1 MRSSMY
7 SSRPLAFGTT
17 FATLLSSAAARNFS
31 SAPSPNLDLSGLGRV
46 ALAGDFDSISL
57 YTYQGQT
64 QNANFANGSQY
75 LFSQYP
81 DGSFQSLALAD
92 AFITTMCPF
101 VSNGALQGVVVG
113 GNFTSLGGVPAQG
126 IALWNPNTTK
136 ITPLDGLSG
145 SVSAVYCD
153 DASSTVYV
161 GGSFTGGNS
170 TNAIAWASGWT
181 NLPFAGFNGPVT
193 SIAKSSSGTIIF
205 GGSFD
210 GLGNT
215 TTPTNKDVQVI
226 NLSAGNITSGASTST
241 DGFSDPRNIICQTGE
256 DSAGNA
262 WLLEDNTP
270 GFWRGSFGFGFNPTK
285 LRLYNTNQDGRG
297 TKTWRFTA
305 FPLGGIMN
313 FTYTDEN
320 GSFASCTANCPLP
333 QGNTSYQDFHF
344 VNSVGMNDFRID
356 ISAWYGAGAGLSG
369 IELFQDDIYAFA
381 ISDFNEPRC
390 DSVSTTGANS
400 TVTGPWKQT
409 PSGLSTSDYL
419 TADLNGSVTTETA
432 QVVFKPDIKQSG
444 NYSITLYTPG
454 CLQDGTCSTRGIVNI
469 TGSMTTEKGAITT
482 TLYQTNY
489 YDKYDQVYYG
499 YVDAASDS
507 FRPEVTLTPVAGQ
520 NTPLTVVAQRVRFEL
535 VTSTGGLNGLYDYD
549 PNVATVNTDF
559 SASKIDSAAMTL
571 DMGAKINALAV
582 YEDVTYVA
590 GNFSSGDIHNIFS
603 IGSQNATSLPGGGLN
618 SEVRTVYQNGSTIY
632 VGGNFTNT
640 ATTQTSGLNGIAAY
654 SIDDKSWRAL
664 GAGVNGPVWA
674 IVPLQLNISG
684 SDQETVLAVSGDF
697 TSVNAVGSN
706 ATYSA
711 DGFAAWVPSRG
722 NWLHNL
728 ANATVSLSGGLLAQ
742 TMVADYGQLLAGSL
756 VASQIGMSDAVAL
769 SGSGRPSISPLGISI
784 SATRESS
791 SMRKRATTSQ
801 NVTGVA
807 TGYFYLDNGKNMT
820 ILGGHFTANSSAE
833 STINNLLIIDNTN
846 GQSVIGLPSTIDA
859 DSTVLALD
867 VRDTSLFVGGS
878 ITGTANDNDIEGLL
892 VWDLSTNALATGQP
906 AALAGDSVSV
916 NAVAAQPGSSN
927 VYVGGNFENAGS
939 MSCPSFCMYDTSS
952 GQWMPP
958 ASGLSGTINTMV
970 WRSHSQLIVGG
981 DFSTSG
987 NSTRLAL
994 YDSKK
999 QTFTDLGASANLP
1012 GPVTAMTPAN
1022 PNYDA
1027 WWVAGTAANGS
1038 SFLQKFDGTTW
1049 HPVTGFGSASS
1060 IRGLQIMSL
1069 TEKHQLSSLVPSDEV
1084 LLITGSIEL
1093 PDNGNA
1099 SAVLYNGTSF
1109 QPFILTTTANG
1120 GQGTLSGMFVQNPSN
1135 FLSSKSHHL
1144 ALGLVVLIGLA
1155 IACALTFLLVVIG
1168 IMVERYRRRREGYVP
1183 MPQLRADQQANLNRI
1198 PPESL
1203 FGTLE
1208 KRDTAPRV

>member
-1 MRSSMY
+1 MRPSAC
-7 SSRPLAFGTT
+7 SSRPLAFGSTL
-17 FATLLSSAAARNFS
+17 AILLSCASARNFTQ
-31 SAPSPNLDLSGLGRV
+31 APSPNLDLSGLGRV

-57 YTYQGQT
+57 YTYEGQN
-64 QNANFANGSQY
+64 QNANFGNGSQY
-75 LFSQYP
+75 LFSEYP
-81 DGSFQSLALAD
+81 DGSFQSLASAD
-92 AFITTMCPF
+92 AYITTMCPF
-101 VSNGALQGVVVG
+101 ISHGALQGVVVG

-153 DASSTVYV
+153 DESSTVYV
-161 GGSFTGGNS
+161 GGTFTGGNS
-170 TNAIAWASGWT
+170 SNAIAWTTGWT

-193 SIAKSSSGTIIF
+193 SIVKSSNGSIIF
-205 GGSFD
+205 GGSFE

-215 TTPTNKDVQVI
+215 TTPTNRDVQVI

-241 DGFSDPRNIICQTGE
+241 SGFSDPRNIICQTGD

-305 FPLGGIMN
+305 FPINGIMN
-313 FTYTDEN
+313 FTYTDES
-320 GSFASCTANCPLP
+320 GSLASCTANCPLP

-356 ISAWYGAGAGLSG
+356 ISAWYGAGGGLSG

-400 TVTGPWKQT
+400 TATGPWVQT

-419 TADLNGSVTTETA
+419 TATLNSSVTTNSA
-432 QVVFKPDIKQSG
+432 QVVFMPDIKQSG
-444 NYSITLYTPG
+444 NYSVTLYTPG
-454 CLQDGTCSTRGIVNI
+454 CLQDDTCSSRGIVNI
-469 TGSMTTEKGAITT
+469 TGSMTTEGGAVTT

-489 YDKYDQVYYG
+489 YDKYDQIYYG
-499 YVDAASDS
+499 YVDAASES
-507 FRPEVTLTPVAGQ
+507 SRPEVTLTPVAGQ

-535 VTSTGGLNGLYDYD
+535 VTSTGGLNGLYEYD
-549 PNVATVNTDF
+549 PNLATVNTDF
-559 SASKIDSAAMTL
+559 SASKVDSAAMSL

-582 YEDVTYVA
+582 YKDVTYVA
-590 GNFSSGDIHNIFS
+590 GNFSNGDIHNIFS
-603 IGSQNATSLPGGGLN
+603 IGSGNATSLPGGGLN
-618 SEVRTVYQNGSTIY
+618 SVVRTMYQNDSTIY

-640 ATTQTSGLNGIAAY
+640 VTAQTAGLNGVAAF
-654 SIDDKSWRAL
+654 SIDDNSWKAL

-674 IVPLQLNISG
+674 IVPLQLNITG
-684 SDQETVLAVSGDF
+684 RDQETVLAVSGAF

-706 ATYSA
+706 ATYSTN
-711 DGFAAWVPSRG
+711 GFAAWVPSRG

-728 ANATVSLSGGLLAQ
+728 ANATVALSGGLLAQ
-742 TMVADYGQLLAGSL
+742 TEVADYGQLLAGSL

-769 SGSGRPSISPLGISI
+769 SGSGRPNLSPIGVSI
-784 SATRESS
+784 SASQQSS
-791 SMRKRATTSQ
+791 TKRKRAATSQ

-807 TGYFYLDNGKNMT
+807 TGYFYVENGKNMT
-820 ILGGHFTANSSAE
+820 ILGGHFTANSSAGT
-833 STINNLLIIDNTN
+833 TIDNLLIIDNTN
-846 GQSVIGLPSTIDA
+846 GQNIIGLPNTVDA
-859 DSTVLALD
+859 DSTVLALE
-867 VRDTSLFVGGS
+867 VRDTSLFAGGS
-878 ITGTANDNDIEGLL
+878 ITGTANGDNINGLL
-892 VWDLSTNALATGQP
+892 VWDLSKNALATSQP
-906 AALAGDSVSV
+906 AALAGNSVTV
-916 NAVAAQPGSSN
+916 NTVAAQPGSSN
-927 VYVGGNFENAGS
+927 VFVGGNFENAGS

-958 ASGLSGTINTMV
+958 ASGLNGTINAMT
-970 WRSHSQLIVGG
+970 WRSNNQLIVGG
-981 DFSTSG
+981 DFTISG
-987 NSTRLAL
+987 NHTRLAL

-999 QTFTDLGASANLP
+999 QTFSDLGASANLP
-1012 GPVTAMTPAN
+1012 GTVTSMTPAN

-1027 WWVAGTAANGS
+1027 WWVAGTANNGS
-1038 SFLQKFDGTTW
+1038 SFLQKYDGTNW
-1049 HPVTGFGSASS
+1049 HSVTGLGSATT
-1060 IRGLQIMSL
+1060 IRGLQIVSL
-1069 TEKHQLSSLVPSDEV
+1069 TQKHQLSDLVPSNEV
-1084 LLITGSIEL
+1084 LLLTGSIEL

-1099 SAVLYNGTSF
+1099 SAVLFNGTTF
-1109 QPFILTTTANG
+1109 QPFVLTTSENG
-1120 GQGTLSGMFVQNPSN
+1120 GQGSLSGMFVQNPSN

-1168 IMVERYRRRREGYVP
+1168 ILVERHRRRRQGYVP
-1183 MPQLRADQQANLNRI
+1183 MPQLRPDQHANLNRI

>member
-1 MRSSMY
+1 MRSSRCL
-7 SSRPLAFGTT
+7 SRPLALGST
-17 FATLLSSAAARNFS
+17 FAILLSSAFARNFT
-31 SAPSPNLDLSGLGRV
+31 SAPSPNIDLSGLGRV

-81 DGSFQSLALAD
+81 DGSFQGLALAD

-101 VSNGALQGVVVG
+101 VSNGVLQGIVVG

-126 IALWNPNTTK
+126 IALWNPNTTS
-136 ITPLDGLSG
+136 ITPLNGLSG

-153 DASSTVYV
+153 DESSRVYV
-161 GGSFTGGNS
+161 GGTFTGGNS
-170 TNAIAWASGWT
+170 TNAIAWSTGWT

-193 SIAKSSSGTIIF
+193 SITKSSNGSIIF

-226 NLSAGNITSGASTST
+226 NLSAGNITSGASTQTS
-241 DGFSDPRNIICQTGE
+241 GFSDPRNIICQTGD

-305 FPLGGIMN
+305 FPINGIMN

-320 GSFASCTANCPLP
+320 GKFASCTANCPLP

-356 ISAWYGAGAGLSG
+356 ISAWYGAGGGLSG

-400 TVTGPWKQT
+400 TATGPWVQT
-409 PSGLSTSDYL
+409 PSGGSTSDYL
-419 TADLNGSVTTETA
+419 TATLNGSVAAASA
-432 QVVFKPDIKQSG
+432 QVVFMPDIKQSG

-454 CLQDGTCSTRGIVNI
+454 CLQDDTCSSRGIVNV
-469 TGSMTTEKGAITT
+469 TGSMTTEKGSVAT

-489 YDKYDQVYYG
+489 YDKYDQIYYG
-499 YVDAASDS
+499 YVDAASES

-520 NTPLTVVAQRVRFEL
+520 NTPLTVVAQRIRFEL

-559 SASKIDSAAMTL
+559 SASKIDSAAMSL
-571 DMGAKINALAV
+571 DTSAKINALAV
-582 YEDVTYVA
+582 YKDVTYVA
-590 GNFSSGDIHNIFS
+590 GNFSNGDIHNIFS
-603 IGSQNATSLPGGGLN
+603 IGSENATSLPGAGLN
-618 SEVRTVYQNGSTIY
+618 SAVRTMYQNGSTIY
-632 VGGNFTNT
+632 VGGSFTDT
-640 ATTQTSGLNGIAAY
+640 VGTQTPGLSGIAAF
-654 SIDDKSWRAL
+654 SIDDNSWKAL
-664 GAGVNGPVWA
+664 GAGVNGLVWA
-674 IVPLQLNISG
+674 IVPLQLNITG
-684 SDQETVLAVSGDF
+684 ADQEMVLAVSGDF
-697 TSVNAVGSN
+697 TTVNAVGSN
-706 ATYSA
+706 ASYSA

-728 ANATVSLSGGLLAQ
+728 ANATVALSGGLLAQ
-742 TMVADYGQLLAGSL
+742 TLVADYGQLLAGSL

-769 SGSGRPSISPLGISI
+769 SGSGRPTLSPLGISI
-784 SATRESS
+784 SASQESS
-791 SMRKRATTSQ
+791 TKRKRATTGQ

-807 TGYFYLDNGKNMT
+807 TGYFYLDHGKNMT
-820 ILGGHFTANSSAE
+820 ILGGHFTANSSAG

-846 GQSVIGLPSTIDA
+846 GQNVIGLPNTVDA
-859 DSTVLALD
+859 DSTVLALE
-867 VRDTSLFVGGS
+867 VRDTSLFAGGS
-878 ITGTANDNDIEGLL
+878 ITGTANGDDVNGLL
-892 VWDLSTNALATGQP
+892 VWDLSTNALAISQP
-906 AALAGDSVSV
+906 AALAGNSVTV
-916 NAVAAQPGSSN
+916 NAIAAQPGSSK
-927 VYVGGNFENAGS
+927 VFVGGNFADAGS
-939 MSCPSFCMYDTSS
+939 MSCPSFCMYDTSL

-958 ASGLSGTINTMV
+958 ASGLSGTINTMT
-970 WRSHSQLIVGG
+970 WRSNNQLIVGG
-981 DFSTSG
+981 DITISG
-987 NSTRLAL
+987 NRTKLAL
-994 YDSKK
+994 YDAKK

-1012 GPVTAMTPAN
+1012 GAVTAMSPAN

-1027 WWVAGTAANGS
+1027 WWVAGTASNGS
-1038 SFLQKFDGTTW
+1038 SFLQKFDGTNW
-1049 HPVTGFGSASS
+1049 HSVTGLGSATA
-1060 IRGLQIMSL
+1060 IRGLQVVSL
-1069 TEKHQLSSLVPSDEV
+1069 TQKHQLSDLVPSNQV
-1084 LLITGSIEL
+1084 LLITGAIEL
-1093 PDNGNA
+1093 PDHGNA
-1099 SAVLYNGTSF
+1099 SAVLFNGTTF

-1135 FLSSKSHHL
+1135 FLSSK
-1144 ALGLVVLIGLA
+1144 
-1155 IACALTFLLVVIG
+1155 CK
-1168 IMVERYRRRREGYVP
+1168 
-1183 MPQLRADQQANLNRI
+1183 QLPKDLQTNI
-1198 PPESL
+1198 Y
-1203 FGTLE
+1203 
-1208 KRDTAPRV
+1208 

>member
-1 MRSSMY
+1 MRSSRCL
-7 SSRPLAFGTT
+7 SRPLALGST
-17 FATLLSSAAARNFS
+17 FAILLSPAFARNFT
-31 SAPSPNLDLSGLGRV
+31 SAPSPNIDLSGLGRV

-81 DGSFQSLALAD
+81 DGSFQGLALAD

-101 VSNGALQGVVVG
+101 VSNGVLQGIVVG

-126 IALWNPNTTK
+126 IALWNPNTTS
-136 ITPLDGLSG
+136 ITPLNGLSG

-153 DASSTVYV
+153 DESSRVYV
-161 GGSFTGGNS
+161 GGTFTGGNS
-170 TNAIAWASGWT
+170 TNAIAWSTGWT

-193 SIAKSSSGTIIF
+193 SITKSSNGSIIF

-226 NLSAGNITSGASTST
+226 NLSAGNITSGASTQTS
-241 DGFSDPRNIICQTGE
+241 GFSDPRNIICQTGD

-305 FPLGGIMN
+305 FPINGIMN

-320 GSFASCTANCPLP
+320 GKFASCTANCPLP

-356 ISAWYGAGAGLSG
+356 ISAWYGAGGGLSG

-400 TVTGPWKQT
+400 TATGPWVQT
-409 PSGLSTSDYL
+409 PSGGSTSDYL
-419 TADLNGSVTTETA
+419 TATLNGSVTAASA
-432 QVVFKPDIKQSG
+432 QVVFMPDIKQSG

-454 CLQDGTCSTRGIVNI
+454 CLQDDTCSSRGIVNV
-469 TGSMTTEKGAITT
+469 TGSMTTEKGSVAT

-489 YDKYDQVYYG
+489 YDKYDQIYYG
-499 YVDAASDS
+499 YVDAASES

-520 NTPLTVVAQRVRFEL
+520 NTPLTVVAQRIRFEL

-559 SASKIDSAAMTL
+559 SASKIDSAAMSL
-571 DMGAKINALAV
+571 DTSAKINALAV
-582 YEDVTYVA
+582 YKDVTYVA
-590 GNFSSGDIHNIFS
+590 GNFSNGDIHNIFS
-603 IGSQNATSLPGGGLN
+603 IGSENATSLPGAGLN
-618 SEVRTVYQNGSTIY
+618 SAVRTMYQNGSTIY
-632 VGGNFTNT
+632 VGGSFTDT
-640 ATTQTSGLNGIAAY
+640 VGTQTPGLSGIAAF
-654 SIDDKSWRAL
+654 SIDDNSWKAL
-664 GAGVNGPVWA
+664 GAGVNGLVWA
-674 IVPLQLNISG
+674 IVPLQLNITG
-684 SDQETVLAVSGDF
+684 ADQEMVLAVSGDF
-697 TSVNAVGSN
+697 TTVNAVGSN
-706 ATYSA
+706 ASYSA

-728 ANATVSLSGGLLAQ
+728 ANATVALSGGLLAQ
-742 TMVADYGQLLAGSL
+742 TLVADYGQLLAGSL

-769 SGSGRPSISPLGISI
+769 SGSGRPTLSPLGISI
-784 SATRESS
+784 SASQESS
-791 SMRKRATTSQ
+791 TKRKRATTGQ

-807 TGYFYLDNGKNMT
+807 TGYFYLDHGKNMT
-820 ILGGHFTANSSAE
+820 ILGGHFTANSSAG

-846 GQSVIGLPSTIDA
+846 GQNVIGLPNTVDA
-859 DSTVLALD
+859 DSTVLALE
-867 VRDTSLFVGGS
+867 VRDTSLFAGGS
-878 ITGTANDNDIEGLL
+878 ITGTANGDNVNGLL
-892 VWDLSTNALATGQP
+892 VWDLSTNALAISQP
-906 AALAGDSVSV
+906 AALAGNSVTV
-916 NAVAAQPGSSN
+916 NAIAAQPGSSK
-927 VYVGGNFENAGS
+927 VFVGGNFADAGS
-939 MSCPSFCMYDTSS
+939 MSCPSFCMYDTSL

-958 ASGLSGTINTMV
+958 ASGLSGTINTMT
-970 WRSHSQLIVGG
+970 WRSNNQLIVGG
-981 DFSTSG
+981 DITISG
-987 NSTRLAL
+987 NRTKLAL
-994 YDSKK
+994 YDAKK

-1012 GPVTAMTPAN
+1012 GAVTAMSPAN

-1027 WWVAGTAANGS
+1027 WWVAGTASNGS
-1038 SFLQKFDGTTW
+1038 SFLQKFDGTNW
-1049 HPVTGFGSASS
+1049 HSVTGLGSATA
-1060 IRGLQIMSL
+1060 IRGLQVVSL
-1069 TEKHQLSSLVPSDEV
+1069 TQKHQLSDLVPSNQV
-1084 LLITGSIEL
+1084 LLITGAIEL
-1093 PDNGNA
+1093 PDHGNA
-1099 SAVLYNGTSF
+1099 SAVLFNGTTF

-1135 FLSSKSHHL
+1135 FLSSK
-1144 ALGLVVLIGLA
+1144 
-1155 IACALTFLLVVIG
+1155 CK
-1168 IMVERYRRRREGYVP
+1168 
-1183 MPQLRADQQANLNRI
+1183 QLPKDLQTNI
-1198 PPESL
+1198 Y
-1203 FGTLE
+1203 
-1208 KRDTAPRV
+1208 

>member
-1 MRSSMY
+1 MRSSRCL
-7 SSRPLAFGTT
+7 SRPLAFGTT
-17 FATLLSSAAARNFS
+17 LASFFSSTSARNFT

-92 AFITTMCPF
+92 GLITTMCPF
-101 VSNGALQGVVVG
+101 VSDGSLQGVVVG
-113 GNFTSLGGVPAQG
+113 GNFTSLGGVRAQG
-126 IALWNPNTTK
+126 IALWNPNTTD
-136 ITPLDGLSG
+136 ITPLEGLSG

-161 GGSFTGGNS
+161 GGTFSGGNS
-170 TNAIAWASGWT
+170 TNAIAWSSGWT

-193 SIAKSSSGTIIF
+193 SITKSSNNTVIF

-215 TTPTNKDVQVI
+215 MTPVNKDVQVI
-226 NLSAGNITSGASTST
+226 NLSAGNITSEASTST
-241 DGFSDPRNIICQTGE
+241 SGFSDPRNIICQTG
-256 DSAGNA
+256 DNSAGNT

-270 GFWRGSFGFGFNPTK
+270 GYWKGSFGFGFNPTK
-285 LRLYNTNQDGRG
+285 LRLYNTDYEGRG
-297 TKTWRFTA
+297 TQTWRFTA
-305 FPLGGIMN
+305 FPLNGIMN
-313 FTYTDEN
+313 FTYTDVN
-320 GSFASCTANCPLP
+320 GTFASCTAECPLP

-344 VNSVGMNDFRID
+344 VNSVGMNTFRID
-356 ISAWYGAGAGLSG
+356 ISAWYGDGGGLSG

-400 TVTGPWKQT
+400 TATGPWVHT
-409 PSGLSTSDYL
+409 PSGSSTSDYL
-419 TADLNGSVTTETA
+419 TANLTENVTTEAA

-469 TGSMTTEKGAITT
+469 TGSMTTEREAITT

-489 YDKYDQVYYG
+489 YDKYDQIYYG
-499 YVDAASDS
+499 YVDAASNS
-507 FRPEVTLTPVAGQ
+507 FRPEVTLSPVAGQ

-549 PNVATVNTDF
+549 PNLATVNTDF

-571 DMGAKINALAV
+571 DMGATVNALAV
-582 YEDVTYVA
+582 HEDVTYVA
-590 GNFSSGDIHNIFS
+590 GNFSNNVINNIFS
-603 IGSQNATSLPGGGLN
+603 IGNGNATSLPGGGLN
-618 SEVRTVYQNGSTIY
+618 FEVRTMYQNGSTIY

-640 ATTQTSGLNGIAAY
+640 ATADTQGLNGVAAF
-654 SIDDKSWRAL
+654 SIEDNSWKAL
-664 GAGVNGPVWA
+664 GAGVDGSVWA
-674 IVPLQLNISG
+674 IVPLQLNITG
-684 SDQETVLAVSGDF
+684 SDQETVIAISGDF

-711 DGFAAWVPSRG
+711 DGFAAWVPSQG

-728 ANATVSLSGGLLAQ
+728 ANATVSVSGSLLAQ
-742 TMVADYGQLLAGSL
+742 TMVSDYGQLLAGSL
-756 VASQIGMSDAVAL
+756 VASQVGMSDAVAL
-769 SGSGRPSISPLGISI
+769 SGSGSPTLSPLGISI
-784 SATRESS
+784 SAARESS
-791 SMRKRATTSQ
+791 NLRKRATTNQ

-820 ILGGHFTANSSAE
+820 ILGGHFTANASDGSV
-833 STINNLLIIDNTN
+833 INNLLIVDDTN
-846 GQSVIGLPSTIDA
+846 GQKVVGLPDTIDA
-859 DSTVLALD
+859 DSTVLALE
-867 VRDTSLFVGGS
+867 VQGSSLFAGGS
-878 ITGTANDNDIEGLL
+878 ITGTANGDDVGGLL
-892 VWDLSTNALATGQP
+892 VWDLSTSALATSQP

-916 NAVAAQPGSSN
+916 NTIAAQPGSSN
-927 VYVGGNFENAGS
+927 VYVGGSFENAGS
-939 MSCPSFCMYDTSS
+939 MSCPSFCMYDTST

-958 ASGLSGTINTMV
+958 ASGFSGTINAMT
-970 WRSHSQLIVGG
+970 WRSNNELIVGG
-981 DFSTSG
+981 DFATGG

-994 YDSKK
+994 YNAKK
-999 QTFTDLGASANLP
+999 QTFTDLGASSSLP
-1012 GPVTAMTPAN
+1012 GPVTALTPAN
-1022 PNYDA
+1022 SDYDS
-1027 WWVAGTAANGS
+1027 WWVAGTATNGS
-1038 SFLQKFDGTTW
+1038 SFLQKFDGTDW
-1049 HPVTGFGSASS
+1049 HSVDGFGSATA

-1069 TEKHQLSSLVPSDEV
+1069 TEKHQPSSLVPSNEV

-1093 PDNGNA
+1093 LDNGNA
-1099 SAVLYNGTSF
+1099 SAVLYNGTTF
-1109 QPFILTTTANG
+1109 QPFVLTTTANG

-1135 FLSSKSHHL
+1135 FLSSSCKYFS
-1144 ALGLVVLIGLA
+1144 
-1155 IACALTFLLVVIG
+1155 T
-1168 IMVERYRRRREGYVP
+1168 
-1183 MPQLRADQQANLNRI
+1183 
-1198 PPESL
+1198 
-1203 FGTLE
+1203 
-1208 KRDTAPRV
+1208 

>member
-1 MRSSMY
+1 MRSSRCL
-7 SSRPLAFGTT
+7 SRPLAFGTT
-17 FATLLSSAAARNFS
+17 LASLLSVSTARNFTQ
-31 SAPSPNLDLSGLGRV
+31 APSPNIDLSGLGRV

-101 VSNGALQGVVVG
+101 VSGGTLQGVVVG

-153 DASSTVYV
+153 DESSMVYV
-161 GGSFTGGNS
+161 GGTFTGGNS
-170 TNAIAWASGWT
+170 TNAIAWSTGWT

-193 SIAKSSSGTIIF
+193 SITKSSNGSIIF

-241 DGFSDPRNIICQTGE
+241 TGFSDPRNIICQTG
-256 DSAGNA
+256 DDTAGNT

-305 FPLGGIMN
+305 FPINGIMN

-320 GSFASCTANCPLP
+320 GSFASCTADCPLP

-356 ISAWYGAGAGLSG
+356 ISAWYGAGGGLSG
-369 IELFQDDIYAFA
+369 IELFQDDIYSFA
-381 ISDFNEPRC
+381 ISNFNEPRC

-400 TVTGPWKQT
+400 TATGPWLQT
-409 PSGLSTSDYL
+409 ASGLSTSDYL
-419 TADLNGSVTTETA
+419 TANLNGSVTTESA
-432 QVVFKPDIKQSG
+432 QVVFMPDIKQSG

-454 CLQDGTCSTRGIVNI
+454 CLQDGTCSSRGIVNI
-469 TGSMTTEKGAITT
+469 TGSLTTEQGAVST

-489 YDKYDQVYYG
+489 YDKYDQIYYG

-507 FRPEVTLTPVAGQ
+507 FRPEVTLMPVAGQ

-559 SASKIDSAAMTL
+559 SASKVDSAAMTL
-571 DMGAKINALAV
+571 DTGATINALAV
-582 YEDVTYVA
+582 YKDVTYVA
-590 GNFSSGDIHNIFS
+590 GNFSNGEINNIFS
-603 IGSQNATSLPGGGLN
+603 IGSENATSLPGGGLN
-618 SEVRTVYQNGSTIY
+618 SVVRTLYQNGSTIY

-640 ATTQTSGLNGIAAY
+640 VTAQTSGLSGIAAF
-654 SIDDKSWRAL
+654 SIDDNSWKAL

-674 IVPLQLNISG
+674 IVPLQLNITG
-684 SDQETVLAVSGDF
+684 GDQEIVLAVSGAF
-697 TSVNAVGSN
+697 TSVYAVGSN
-706 ATYSA
+706 ATYPA
-711 DGFAAWVPSRG
+711 NGFAAWVPSRG
-722 NWLHNL
+722 NWLHNV
-728 ANATVSLSGGLLAQ
+728 ADASVRLSGGLLAQ
-742 TMVADYGQLLAGSL
+742 TTVADYGQLLAGSL
-756 VASQIGMSDAVAL
+756 VASQIGLSDAVAL
-769 SGSGRPSISPLGISI
+769 TGSGRPSISPLGISI
-784 SATRESS
+784 STSGESAA
-791 SMRKRATTSQ
+791 MRKRATTSQ
-801 NVTGVA
+801 NVTGVS
-807 TGYFYLDNGKNMT
+807 TGYFYLENGKNMT
-820 ILGGHFTANSSAE
+820 ILGGHFTANSSAG

-846 GQSVIGLPSTIDA
+846 GQNVIGLPNTIDA
-859 DSTVLALD
+859 DSAILALD
-867 VRDTSLFVGGS
+867 VRDTSLFAGGS
-878 ITGTANDNDIEGLL
+878 ITGSANGDDVNGLL
-892 VWDLSTNALATGQP
+892 VWDLSTSALATSQP
-906 AALAGDSVSV
+906 AALAGNSVSV
-916 NAVAAQPGSSN
+916 HAVAAQPGSSN
-927 VYVGGNFENAGS
+927 VFVGGNFENAGS

-958 ASGLSGTINTMV
+958 TSGLSGTINTMI
-970 WRSHSQLIVGG
+970 WRSNTQLIVGG
-981 DFSTSG
+981 DFTTAG
-987 NSTRLAL
+987 NRTKLAL

-999 QTFTDLGASANLP
+999 QTFTDLGASAELP

-1027 WWVAGTAANGS
+1027 WWVAGTATNGS
-1038 SFLQKFDGTTW
+1038 SFLQKFDGTNW
-1049 HPVTGFGSASS
+1049 HIVNGFGSATA
-1060 IRGLQIMSL
+1060 IKGLQMMSL
-1069 TEKHQLSSLVPSDEV
+1069 TEKHQLTDLVPSNEV
-1084 LLITGSIEL
+1084 LLITGSVEL

-1099 SAVLYNGTSF
+1099 SAVLFNGTTF
-1109 QPFILTTTANG
+1109 QPFILTTTSNG

-1155 IACALTFLLVVIG
+1155 IACGLTFLLVVIG
-1168 IMVERYRRRREGYVP
+1168 ILVERYRRRREGYVP
-1183 MPQLRADQQANLNRI
+1183 MPQLRPDQHANLNRI

>member
-1 MRSSMY
+1 MRSSRCL
-7 SSRPLAFGTT
+7 SRPLALGST
-17 FATLLSSAAARNFS
+17 FAILLSPAFARNFT
-31 SAPSPNLDLSGLGRV
+31 SAPSPNIDLSGLGRV

-81 DGSFQSLALAD
+81 DGSFQGLALAD

-101 VSNGALQGVVVG
+101 VSNGVLQGIVVG

-126 IALWNPNTTK
+126 IALWNPNTTS
-136 ITPLDGLSG
+136 ITPLNGLSG

-153 DASSTVYV
+153 DESSRVYV
-161 GGSFTGGNS
+161 GGTFTGGNS
-170 TNAIAWASGWT
+170 TNAIAWSTGWT

-193 SIAKSSSGTIIF
+193 SITKSSNGSIIF

-226 NLSAGNITSGASTST
+226 NLSAGNITSGASTQTS
-241 DGFSDPRNIICQTGE
+241 GFSDPRNIICQTGD

-305 FPLGGIMN
+305 FPINGIMN

-320 GSFASCTANCPLP
+320 GKFASCTANCPLP

-356 ISAWYGAGAGLSG
+356 ISAWYGAGGGLSG

-400 TVTGPWKQT
+400 TATGPWVQT
-409 PSGLSTSDYL
+409 PSGGSTSDYL
-419 TADLNGSVTTETA
+419 TATLNGSVTAASA
-432 QVVFKPDIKQSG
+432 QVVFMPDIKQSG

-454 CLQDGTCSTRGIVNI
+454 CLQDDTCSSRGIVNV
-469 TGSMTTEKGAITT
+469 TGSMTTEKGSVAT

-489 YDKYDQVYYG
+489 YDKYDQIYYG
-499 YVDAASDS
+499 YVDAASES

-520 NTPLTVVAQRVRFEL
+520 NTPLTVVAQRIRFEL

-559 SASKIDSAAMTL
+559 SASKIDSAAMSL
-571 DMGAKINALAV
+571 DTSAKINALAV
-582 YEDVTYVA
+582 YKDVTYVA
-590 GNFSSGDIHNIFS
+590 GNFSNGDIHNIFS
-603 IGSQNATSLPGGGLN
+603 IGSENATSLPGAGLN
-618 SEVRTVYQNGSTIY
+618 SAVRTMYQNGSTIY
-632 VGGNFTNT
+632 VGGSFTDT
-640 ATTQTSGLNGIAAY
+640 VGTQTPGLSGIAAF
-654 SIDDKSWRAL
+654 SIDDNSWKAL
-664 GAGVNGPVWA
+664 GAGVNGLVWA
-674 IVPLQLNISG
+674 IVPLQLNITG
-684 SDQETVLAVSGDF
+684 ADQEMVLAVSGDF
-697 TSVNAVGSN
+697 TTVNAVGSN
-706 ATYSA
+706 ASYSA

-728 ANATVSLSGGLLAQ
+728 ANATVALSGGLLAQ
-742 TMVADYGQLLAGSL
+742 TLVADYGQLLAGSL

-769 SGSGRPSISPLGISI
+769 SGSGRPTLSPLGISI
-784 SATRESS
+784 SASQESS
-791 SMRKRATTSQ
+791 TKRKRATTGQ

-807 TGYFYLDNGKNMT
+807 TGYFYLDHGKNIT
-820 ILGGHFTANSSAE
+820 ILGGHFTANSSAG

-846 GQSVIGLPSTIDA
+846 GQNVIGLPNTVDA
-859 DSTVLALD
+859 DSTVLALE
-867 VRDTSLFVGGS
+867 VRDTSLFAGGS
-878 ITGTANDNDIEGLL
+878 ITGTANGDDVNGLL
-892 VWDLSTNALATGQP
+892 VWDLSTNALAISQP
-906 AALAGDSVSV
+906 AALAGNSVTV
-916 NAVAAQPGSSN
+916 NAIAAQPGSSK
-927 VYVGGNFENAGS
+927 VFVGGNFADAGS
-939 MSCPSFCMYDTSS
+939 MSCPSFCMYDTSL

-958 ASGLSGTINTMV
+958 ASGLSGTVNTMT
-970 WRSHSQLIVGG
+970 WRSNNQLIVGG
-981 DFSTSG
+981 DITISG
-987 NSTRLAL
+987 NRTKLAL
-994 YDSKK
+994 YDAKK

-1012 GPVTAMTPAN
+1012 GAVTAMSPAN

-1027 WWVAGTAANGS
+1027 WWVAGTASNGS
-1038 SFLQKFDGTTW
+1038 SFLQKFDGTNW
-1049 HPVTGFGSASS
+1049 HSVTGLGSATA
-1060 IRGLQIMSL
+1060 IRGLQVVSL
-1069 TEKHQLSSLVPSDEV
+1069 TQKHQLSDLVPSNQV
-1084 LLITGSIEL
+1084 LLITGAIEL
-1093 PDNGNA
+1093 PDHGNA
-1099 SAVLYNGTSF
+1099 SAVLFNGTTF

-1135 FLSSKSHHL
+1135 FLSSK
-1144 ALGLVVLIGLA
+1144 
-1155 IACALTFLLVVIG
+1155 CK
-1168 IMVERYRRRREGYVP
+1168 
-1183 MPQLRADQQANLNRI
+1183 QLPKDLQTNI
-1198 PPESL
+1198 Y
-1203 FGTLE
+1203 
-1208 KRDTAPRV
+1208 